1 MEKVKKKVLVLGS
14 SGMMGHLLVGYLTQN
29 TSFQVY
35 NISRK
40 DKINSETIV
49 CDVLDLKKIESII
62 FDIDPDYIINAIG
75 ILVKESETNIINA
88 ILINSLF
95 PHKLKN
101 IADNINANLIHLSTD
116 CVFDGL
122 TGNYNENSMKTP
134 IDIYGKTKD
143 LGEIINENHLT
154 IRTSIIGP
162 EIKDN
167 GTGLFLWLLKMKNQE
182 INGFQKSIWSGLTTL
197 ELSKALVYSIKNN
210 IKGLIHIH
218 NNPINKYDLLCLI
231 NTEFNLNIKINKIDG
246 IISDKSLTSI
256 RDDFSY
262 KVCPYKVMIHDLRL
276 YIDSNNYVH

>member
-14 SGMMGHLLVGYLTQN
+14 SGMMGHLLVGYLIQN

-88 ILINSLF
+88 ISINSLF

-122 TGNYNENSMKTP
+122 IGNYNENSLKTP

-218 NNPINKYDLLCLI
+218 NNPINKHDLLCLI

>member
-14 SGMMGHLLVGYLTQN
+14 SGMMGHILVGYLTQN

-35 NISRK
+35 NVSRK

-122 TGNYNENSMKTP
+122 TGNYNENSLKTP
-134 IDIYGKTKD
+134 IDINGKTKD

-167 GTGLFLWLLKMKNQE
+167 GAGLFLWLLKMKNQE